1 MTNLNIKA
9 LENKCKWLRSECFE
23 MLLSVKQGHPGSIL
37 SQIEILVCLY
47 YGGVI
52 KYFKNEPFH
61 PEKDKIIISKG
72 HAAMSLYPIFSD
84 IGYFKKEELENFG
97 KSDSLLKLFGNISIP
112 GIDCT
117 SGSLGHGLGVGCGF
131 AYSAKKRNAKNKTFV
146 ILSEG
151 EMYEGSVWE
160 SALFASHHSLDN
172 LIVIL
177 DRNRNIIL
185 GDTEEC
191 LALEPIKDKWMSFG
205 FHVDNVDGHSIMDL
219 LDSFDS
225 INKVSNKPKI
235 LIADTTKGKG
245 ISFMENKPNW
255 HYWNPLSDELIKKA
269 RSELTINE

>member
-1 MTNLNIKA
+1 LNNSNIKD
-9 LENKCKWLRSECFE
+9 LENKCKWLRRTCFE
-23 MLLSVKQGHPGSIL
+23 MLLSVKSGHPGSTL
-37 SQIEILVCLY
+37 SQIEILVSLY
-47 YGGVI
+47 YGEII

-61 PEKDKIIISKG
+61 PDKDKIIISKG
-72 HAAMSLYPIFSD
+72 HAAMGLYPIFAD
-84 IGYFKKEELENFG
+84 IGYFNKKELENFG
-97 KSDSLLKLFGNISIP
+97 KKDSMLKLFGNISIP

-131 AYSAKKRNAKNKTFV
+131 ALSAKKRNKKNKTYI

-191 LALEPIKDKWMSFG
+191 LALEPIKEKWSSFG
-205 FHVDNVDGHSIMDL
+205 FHADEVDGHSVADL
-219 LDSFDS
+219 IDKFNKFND
-225 INKVSNKPKI
+225 INNKPKI
-235 LIADTTKGKG
+235 LIANTTKGKG
-245 ISFMENKPNW
+245 ISFMENKANW
-255 HYWNPLSDELIKKA
+255 HYWNPISDELINKA
-269 RSELTINE
+269 RSELKIDE